1 MFELFFDFLHSIYSN
16 FDLKNFPILSDEGNA
31 ISKFVSL
38 HGMEQLHFYC
48 FRHLIERVGSFTP
61 ISAVTRRLLFIPT
74 LDQYIASLPQ
84 AISDVNEFIQNNL
97 VTNNGLQK
105 FASIFNLTIRNNQ
118 IYLSWMEM

>member
-1 MFELFFDFLHSIYSN
+1 
-16 FDLKNFPILSDEGNA
+16 
-31 ISKFVSL
+31 
-38 HGMEQLHFYC
+38 MEQLHFYC